1 MTMNPI
7 LKKFLPHLISLV
19 VFVVVASAISWPAI
33 QGKNLATHD
42 IEQHKGMAKEVVD
55 HRKEF
60 NEEPLWT
67 NGMFG
72 GMPTYQISILYPKN
86 IIKNIDRMFKLG
98 LPHPTGLIFK
108 TLIGFYILLLALRT
122 PWKFAIGGAIAFAL
136 SSYFIIILEAGHNSK
151 ANAVAY
157 IAPAIA
163 GIILIYRQ
171 RLLLG
176 GAIAALFLSL
186 NLVAN
191 HFQVTYYMG
200 LSILLFG
207 IVELIKAIRKKE
219 IGSFIK
225 PTITAIGALLLA
237 LVINN
242 TNLRLTKDY
251 LDETQRGTSAL
262 NIKKERAEAKKIEAK
277 NERERLYQERIEA
290 AKNDKSIE
298 FNEADFLSGK
308 KAYATRWSYGID
320 ESFTLFIPNFK
331 GGGSSNEANKETK
344 TYKTMKSYINRAMKG
359 QSKKVKYKTANQQTG
374 SMLYWGLQPGTNGP
388 VYVGAGI
395 VFLFLLA
402 LVAVKSHFKWWLLA
416 TAVLGLL
423 ISWGKNFLPFFNFMF
438 DYFPFYNGFRAVTIG
453 LILTEFAMPVLGFIF
468 IKELLN
474 GELNKEKVF
483 KQFKIVTGL
492 VVLFLAFFALFAT
505 NLFDFETLNDNP
517 QLAKDL
523 KADRIDLFKDD
534 VLRSL
539 GFVLAIAAIIGAII
553 KDKIKPL
560 LASILLAGFLF
571 IDLWG
576 VDARYLTKHKY
587 EKGDRIENP
596 FNQSKASKKISLDE
610 SNYRVFD
617 VSKTTSGAMNDAS
630 TAYFHQDIGGYSS
643 VKLMIYQD
651 MLDFT
656 LGQDMGSVEQIAQ
669 QMKKQIGSI
678 QPQYMNSILKGKNAI
693 NMLNTKYLI
702 FDPSADP
709 YLNPYAMGNAWLV
722 KNIKHF
728 DSADSVMFSINST
741 DLKQV
746 ALTQDESIKGNTY
759 KSTGS
764 IKLSNYKANHLTYD
778 YTGKTESFAV
788 FSEVYYKD
796 WNAYIDGEIV
806 DIHKVNYILRGLE
819 LPAGKHKIE
828 FKFEPSI
835 YFQGENI
842 SFIGCI
848 LLFGLLIFAGY
859 KEYKSSE
866 EV

>member
-1 MTMNPI
+1 MNPI

-33 QGKNLATHD
+33 QGKNLKTHD
-42 IEQHKGMAKEVVD
+42 IEQHKGMSKEVVD
-55 HRKEF
+55 HRDEYD
-60 NEEPLWT
+60 EEPLWT

-108 TLIGFYILLLALRT
+108 TLLGFYILLLAIRT

-136 SSYFIIILEAGHNSK
+136 SSYFIVILEAGHNSK

-157 IAPAIA
+157 IAPALA
-163 GIILIYRQ
+163 GIILIYR
-171 RLLLG
+171 RKLLLG

-207 IVELIKAIRKKE
+207 IVELVKAIQKKQ
-219 IGSFIK
+219 IGDFIK
-225 PTITAIGALLLA
+225 PTLTAIGALVLA

-251 LDETQRGTSAL
+251 LDETQRGQSAL
-262 NIKKERAEAKKIEAK
+262 NIKAERAAKQAQLAEE
-277 NERERLYQERIEA
+277 ERQ
-290 AKNDKSIE
+290 KSIE
-298 FNEADFLSGK
+298 EAKEKDGNNFNEADFLSGK
-308 KAYATRWSYGID
+308 KAYATNWSYGLS

-331 GGGSSNEANKETK
+331 GGGSSSEANKETK
-344 TYKTMKSYINRAMKG
+344 TYATMKPYINRAMKG
-359 QSKKVKYKTANQQTG
+359 QSKKDKYKTLNQQTG
-374 SMLYWGLQPGTNGP
+374 SMMYWGLQPGTNGP

-416 TAVLGLL
+416 TAILGLF
-423 ISWGKNFLPFFNFMF
+423 IAWGKNFLPFFNFMF
-438 DYFPFYNGFRAVTIG
+438 DYVPFYNGFRAVTIG
-453 LILTEFAMPVLGFIF
+453 LILTEFAMPFLGFIF

-474 GELNKEKVF
+474 GELDKEKVF

-492 VVLFLAFFALFAT
+492 VLLLLFYFLVFA
-505 NLFDFETLNDNP
+505 NSLFDFEVPKDNP
-517 QLAKDL
+517 QLAKNL
-523 KADRIDLFKDD
+523 KVDRLALFKDD
-534 VLRSL
+534 VIRSL
-539 GFVLAIAAIIGAII
+539 GFVVAVAAIIGAIL

-560 LASILLAGFLF
+560 LASILLAGFMF

-576 VDARYLTKHKY
+576 VDMRYLTKHKY
-587 EKGDRIENP
+587 EKGNRVENP
-596 FNQSKASKKISLDE
+596 FNQSIASKNITARDKE
-610 SNYRVFD
+610 NYRVFN
-617 VSKTTSGAMNDAS
+617 VAQTASRSINDAS

-651 MLDFT
+651 ILDFT
-656 LGQDMGSVEQIAQ
+656 LGENMRDIEFYGNQSR
-669 QMKKQIGSI
+669 KKFGSI
-678 QPQYMNSILKGKNAI
+678 QPQYMNSVLQGKNAV

-702 FDPSADP
+702 FDPNKPA
-709 YLNPYAMGNAWLV
+709 YENPYAMGNAWLV
-722 KNIKHF
+722 KTIKHY
-728 DSADSVMFSINST
+728 DSADSVMFNINT
-741 DLKQV
+741 NDLKQV
-746 ALTQDESIKGNTY
+746 ALTQNEALKGKSYSSEGSIQLTNY
-759 KSTGS
+759 KS
-764 IKLSNYKANHLTYD
+764 NHLTYD
-778 YTGKTESFAV
+778 YNGKSASFGV

-796 WNAYIDGEIV
+796 WNAYVDGEKV

-819 LPAGKHKIE
+819 LPAGKHKVE

-842 SFIGCI
+842 SLIGCI

-859 KEYKSSE
+859 KEFKPTTE
-866 EV
+866 EA